1 VTFAPGSSTAQVIV
15 DPEADSTVEPDETV
29 ILTVTAGTGYTVGA
43 PASASG
49 TITND
54 DTDVSV
60 AVSPAA
66 VAEDGATNLVYTF
79 TRNGVTG
86 SSLVVNFTIGGTA
99 TFGAS
104 PNDYTQTGATS
115 FTPPTGTVTFLAGS
129 STASV
134 TVDPE
139 ADAIAEAD
147 ETVTIT
153 LAAGAGYNVVSPSS
167 ATGTILNDDTL
178 VSVAVSPTTTSEGGT
193 NLVYTFTRTGPT
205 TSAITVN
212 FSVGGTASFPSDYSQ
227 SGAATFTPPTAT
239 VTIGS
244 GSSTAQVTVTPLS
257 DCMVEGAETVDF
269 TVQPGTGYGVG
280 SPSSASGTIN
290 NTADS
295 TPPVITLIPNV
306 NMTLWPPDHTYRSI
320 SVTDFVAS
328 ASDNCDASVD
338 INDVYIT
345 KITSDEA
352 EDGAGD
358 GNTLNDIVIA
368 ADCKTAQLRSER
380 SVLGNG
386 RVYTITFK
394 VVDSAGNF
402 TTATA
407 TVTVRTS
414 PGNPAVDSGVVYTV
428 NSVCP

>member
-1 VTFAPGSSTAQVIV
+1 
-15 DPEADSTVEPDETV
+15 
-29 ILTVTAGTGYTVGA
+29 
-43 PASASG
+43 
-49 TITND
+49 
-54 DTDVSV
+54 
-60 AVSPAA
+60 
-66 VAEDGATNLVYTF
+66 
-79 TRNGVTG
+79 
-86 SSLVVNFTIGGTA
+86 
-99 TFGAS
+99 
-104 PNDYTQTGATS
+104 
-115 FTPPTGTVTFLAGS
+115 
-129 STASV
+129 
-134 TVDPE
+134 
-139 ADAIAEAD
+139 
-147 ETVTIT
+147 
-153 LAAGAGYNVVSPSS
+153 
-167 ATGTILNDDTL
+167 
-178 VSVAVSPTTTSEGGT
+178 
-193 NLVYTFTRTGPT
+193 
-205 TSAITVN
+205 
-212 FSVGGTASFPSDYSQ
+212 
-227 SGAATFTPPTAT
+227 
-239 VTIGS
+239 
-244 GSSTAQVTVTPLS
+244 VTVTPLT
-257 DCMVEGAETVDF
+257 DCTVEGAETVDF

-280 SPSSASGTIN
+280 SPASASGTIN
-290 NTADS
+290 NTPDS

-306 NMTLWPPDHTYRSI
+306 NMTLWPPDHTYRPI